1 MKVERTSKIV
11 IRLSAEEVLL
21 LQNTLN
27 LLLNIDREINNPEI
41 DEVEFDSE
49 SDKELISEILNEADE
64 ITCSF

>member
-27 LLLNIDREINNPEI
+27 LLLNIDREINNPEV